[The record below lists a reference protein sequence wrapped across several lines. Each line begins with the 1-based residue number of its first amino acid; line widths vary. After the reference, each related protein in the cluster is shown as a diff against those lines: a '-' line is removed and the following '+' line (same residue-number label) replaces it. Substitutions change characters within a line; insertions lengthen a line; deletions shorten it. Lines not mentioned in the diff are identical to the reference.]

1 MLDNDNDTPDLEA
14 DLKRSPK
21 ILQKVKDDGYAQRLY
36 HSLCN
41 TDWIRNE
48 FYPLL
53 RQDPDRDFWGCSW
66 RYAGG
71 IVADLRNDIPESG
84 WGGDYLDWYCSGRE
98 GWIDEEVAAD
108 LLELGWVGR
117 DSEGKW
123 IR

>member
-1 MLDNDNDTPDLEA
+1 MMNADNEHDLEA
-14 DLKRSPK
+14 DLKGSASICQK
-21 ILQKVKDDGYAQRLY
+21 IKDDGYAQRLY

-53 RQDPDRDFWGCSW
+53 RQDPDRDFWSCSW

-71 IVADLRNDIPESG
+71 IIADLREE
-84 WGGDYLDWYCSGRE
+84 GDYLDWYCSGRE

-108 LLELGWVGR
+108 LLKLGWVGR

-123 IR
+123 VR